1 MENVVDILNHLKVKI
16 IWILQM
22 EQIYYVVTSAGR
34 KNHKSTINNRFF
46 VFLLF
51 IFFDGYC
58 KLMEEYIINFQI
70 IIDNKPNKNKKQT
83 HTKIYG

>member
-1 MENVVDILNHLKVKI
+1 
-16 IWILQM
+16 M

-83 HTKIYG
+83 HTKIYGWYHIFYARLKDGVNNERRRI